1 MKKTSILITGGTGF
15 IGANLTHAL
24 LSNSSD
30 IHLITQKSSDIW
42 RLKKI
47 RTKIKFHQVNLTNSK
62 HCGEIIQKINPDLVF
77 HCAAYGVK
85 HNHTNFEKMI
95 KTNIHGTLNLFSAL
109 STQNVKKIV
118 NLGSVFEYGIKTA
131 NKGFLETDPLTPLTF
146 YGITKV
152 TQTNIAQYFFK
163 SHSLPV
169 VTLRLFTPYGIL
181 EEKGRLISDIM
192 LALIKGHEFKLTSP
206 NSVRDFVFVTDV
218 IDAIIKAS
226 TGHNVDGEIINIGSG
241 KPITVGGI
249 VKICKKFSKV
259 NENITLDDSKMRDY
273 DLLGGKGF
281 ANIAKAKKK
290 LNWVPTV
297 SIEEG
302 LKKSYNWYR
311 KNLSYY
317 H

>member
-95 KTNIHGTLNLFSAL
+95 KTNIHGTLNLFSTL

-118 NLGSVFEYGIKTA
+118 IDKKAVKTR
-131 NKGFLETDPLTPLTF
+131 K
-146 YGITKV
+146 
-152 TQTNIAQYFFK
+152 
-163 SHSLPV
+163 LP
-169 VTLRLFTPYGIL
+169 LRLL
-181 EEKGRLISDIM
+181 NK
-192 LALIKGHEFKLTSP
+192 
-206 NSVRDFVFVTDV
+206 
-218 IDAIIKAS
+218 KA
-226 TGHNVDGEIINIGSG
+226 
-241 KPITVGGI
+241 
-249 VKICKKFSKV
+249 
-259 NENITLDDSKMRDY
+259 
-273 DLLGGKGF
+273 
-281 ANIAKAKKK
+281 AN
-290 LNWVPTV
+290 
-297 SIEEG
+297 
-302 LKKSYNWYR
+302 
-311 KNLSYY
+311 
-317 H
+317 